1 MKYKAY
7 VGIIIHQGMEICSMK
22 FVTEIQNQ
30 GRTAKWEAGKPAKA
44 FSLAAAKDI
53 CFGLNVNGIHAAVVQ
68 IPDNFKPFI
77 NPND

>member
-7 VGIIIHQGMEICSMK
+7 VGVIIHHGMEICSMK
-22 FVTEIQNQ
+22 FVTEVQK

-44 FSLAAAKDI
+44 LPLAAARDV

-68 IPDNFKPFI
+68 IPDDFKPFV
-77 NPND
+77 NPGV